1 MGIIE
6 SLLQDVSIPR
16 FVKVRQHFSDD
27 HIPPKK
33 ISEAVKSELS
43 RSAIADRVKPGMRIC
58 LTCGSRGIDNI
69 AAITAAVADFCKERG
84 AQPFA
89 IPAMGSHGG
98 ASAQGQRE
106 VLRSLGITEESI
118 GCPIFATMDTVRIG
132 STEEGEPVYID
143 RYAAEADGIIVI
155 NGSAAIDPHLGLP
168 VVTLYPNQ
176 GCAGPISIR
185 GDISAAI
192 TAAFAHFRS
201 RNVTDIGFI
210 GDPQTFLKQQLL
222 AKFGEALG
230 MPLREKYICI
240 SDARFEAGGYAA
252 METFFKAGNLP
263 QAIFCAYDYMAIGA
277 IRCILD
283 HGLSVPNDIAV
294 IGMDDIPEAKYL
306 NPSLSSINVNMDKTC
321 RIAAEAIIRCLTE
334 QPFALSE
341 KVTCDLHLRASTDI
355 K

>member
-1 MGIIE
+1 LIT
-6 SLLQDVSIPR
+6 
-16 FVKVRQHFSDD
+16 
-27 HIPPKK
+27 
-33 ISEAVKSELS
+33 LS
-43 RSAIADRVKPGMRIC
+43 K
-58 LTCGSRGIDNI
+58 I
-69 AAITAAVADFCKERG
+69 AALAHVSVSTASKAFSMSSEVNEQTREMIFKIAKEQGCFKKFFNAKYPKFVVAVICPEYKSLFYSSALSMLQEYLSEYGCEVCVASTNF
-84 AQPFA
+84 
-89 IPAMGSHGG
+89 
-98 ASAQGQRE
+98 SAQ
-106 VLRSLGITEESI
+106 TEADLLEYYSQYS
-118 GCPIFATMDTVRIG
+118 AV
-132 STEEGEPVYID
+132 
-143 RYAAEADGIIVI
+143 DGIIVI